1 MSNLSV
7 VQQGDVFV
15 VDSRLIADR
24 LGIEHETFVR
34 TIKKYQSKIE
44 ARFGSIRFEIGA
56 STMPDGR
63 VNPNPEKFAY
73 LTETQATT
81 LMTFSKN
88 TDQVVECKLDLVQ
101 AFEKAKSI
109 ISGMQ
114 PKPPQSLADACRQ
127 LADQLE
133 ENDRQ
138 AAIIAENAPKVHT
151 YEAFIETDQW
161 YTCSEVAMIIAV
173 PKLGQR
179 NLIAYLKKKHIL
191 TDDRKPYQDWV
202 DRKWAKRL
210 TDDQGYP
217 YTVFSAKGM
226 EKIKDKLDE
235 DGYQVVVRQ
244 QEIITYRHALPP
256 APRVKELV
264 GGRK

>member
-7 VQQGDVFV
+7 VQQGDVLV
-15 VDSRLIADR
+15 VDSRLIADQ
-24 LGIEHETFVR
+24 LGIDHESFMR
-34 TIKKYQSKIE
+34 SIKKHQKTIE
-44 ARFGSIRFEIGA
+44 DGFEHLRFEIGT
-56 STMPDGR
+56 SQ
-63 VNPNPEKFAY
+63 PNANGAVHETKY
-73 LTETQATT
+73 VLLTEAQATFVMT
-81 LMTFSKN
+81 LSKN
-88 TDQVVECKLDLVQ
+88 TQKVVQCKLNLVQ
-101 AFEKAKSI
+101 SFEKAKSI
-109 ISGMQ
+109 NSGMQ
-114 PKPPQSLADACRQ
+114 PKAPQSLADACRQ

-191 TDDRKPYQDWV
+191 TDDRKPYQEWV
-202 DRKWAKRL
+202 DKKMAKLL
-210 TDDQGYP
+210 TDEMGYP

-226 EKIKDKLDE
+226 ERIKDKLDE

-256 APRVKELV
+256 APRMKELV
-264 GGRK
+264 GSRK